1 METSIPQETNV
12 KIESVNIEQ
21 DNKKYL
27 LTMKIKGEELTL
39 VLSDPEIKNLSF
51 SKIMKFEEIK
61 ALSGFFNGLKSCEQF
76 CKYLK
81 DIIDKKLLTIIKK
94 EENLCLTFTVEY
106 FFEKNLIELDL
117 LPKEKSSEELIQEL
131 DKEVKTLKDKI
142 KILENKE
149 SVKNENIIKELKND
163 NDKLK
168 EEIKKLKEEIK
179 EMKLLIEPLN
189 KRFKEININKYTTY
203 NDKSVIMK
211 EEELNFINQ
220 ALKFRINKEV
230 KEIRKL
236 YQATVHGD
244 SANSFHSKCDGI
256 PNTLVIIKSAGNR
269 RFGGFTT
276 KTWSSEDNYN
286 YETDKNAFLFSL
298 DKQKIYPYKGKEIYY
313 SGEDKKYAIGKYKHS
328 GPMFGGYYIYNN
340 NNYGSYVNKF
350 DIFICSNCI
359 QGEKS
364 SCTYE
369 SNSNS
374 CYDFYGDKNALS
386 EDGKQGGIYIAE
398 YEVFQ
403 VIFE

>member
-1 METSIPQETNV
+1 
-12 KIESVNIEQ
+12 
-21 DNKKYL
+21 
-27 LTMKIKGEELTL
+27 
-39 VLSDPEIKNLSF
+39 
-51 SKIMKFEEIK
+51 
-61 ALSGFFNGLKSCEQF
+61 
-76 CKYLK
+76 
-81 DIIDKKLLTIIKK
+81 
-94 EENLCLTFTVEY
+94 
-106 FFEKNLIELDL
+106 
-117 LPKEKSSEELIQEL
+117 
-131 DKEVKTLKDKI
+131 
-142 KILENKE
+142 
-149 SVKNENIIKELKND
+149 
-163 NDKLK
+163 
-168 EEIKKLKEEIK
+168 
-179 EMKLLIEPLN
+179 MKLLIEPLN

-244 SANSFHSKCDGI
+244 SANSFHSKCDEI

-276 KTWSSEDNYN
+276 KKWSSEDKY
-286 YETDKNAFLFSL
+286 YYVTDKNAFLFSL
-298 DKQKIYPYKGKEIYY
+298 DKQKIYPYNGKENYN
-313 SGEDKKYAIGKYKHS
+313 SGENQKYAIGKYKHS

-340 NNYGSYVNKF
+340 NNYVNNF
-350 DIFICSNCI
+350 DIFIYSNCI

-364 SCTYE
+364 SYTYE

>member
-61 ALSGFFNGLKSCEQF
+61 VLSGAGLFNGLKSCEQF

-203 NDKSVIMK
+203 NEKSVIMK

-276 KTWSSEDNYN
+276 KTWSSDNYN

-298 DKQKIYPYKGKEIYY
+298 DKQKIYPYNGRENYN
-313 SGEDKKYAIGKYKHS
+313 SGENQKYAILNIKSS
-328 GPMFGGYYIYNN
+328 GPIFGVNSINN
-340 NNYGSYVNKF
+340 NGYWSIDSKYS
-350 DIFICSNCI
+350 ILICSNCI

-364 SCTYE
+364 SYTYE

-374 CYDFYGDKNALS
+374 SYDFYGDKNALS

>member
-1 METSIPQETNV
+1 METSIPQKTNE

-21 DNKKYL
+21 DNKKFL

-61 ALSGFFNGLKSCEQF
+61 ALSGLFNGLKSCEQF

-142 KILENKE
+142 RILENKE
-149 SVKNENIIKELKND
+149 NVKNENIIKELKND

-244 SANSFHSKCDGI
+244 SANSFHSKCDEI

-340 NNYGSYVNKF
+340 NYGSYVNKF

-359 QGEKS
+359 QGTKLS
-364 SCTYE
+364 YTYE

-374 CYDFYGDKNALS
+374 CYDFYGDNNALS